1 MRQPIPL
8 ISLKF
13 LIGLSPKLGGKGL
26 RLLNPTG
33 KPNLGGG
40 VGLKRSNPPKI
51 PSNPN
56 LGGGVGID
64 TGLVGIP
71 NSGKGI
77 GRIIESSGC
86 GVDAIGCSGKFTP
99 LSLNLP
105 KKLLAKSLSD

>member
-1 MRQPIPL
+1 M
-8 ISLKF
+8 
-13 LIGLSPKLGGKGL
+13 GLSPKPGGKGL
-26 RLLNPTG
+26 RAGLNPTG

-40 VGLKRSNPPKI
+40 GGLKRSNPPKI